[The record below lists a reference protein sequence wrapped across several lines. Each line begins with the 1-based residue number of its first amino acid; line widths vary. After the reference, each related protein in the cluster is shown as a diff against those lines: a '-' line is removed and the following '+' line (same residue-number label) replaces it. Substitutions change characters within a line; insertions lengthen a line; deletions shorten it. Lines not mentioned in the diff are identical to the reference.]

1 MPRLASTLLA
11 GAALSALAAP
21 ALAQAKLTLVHP
33 FPDAL
38 VYTQSCK
45 ALVAAINDA
54 GKGVVEIAVRGG
66 NEAIP
71 MFNQPAAVRN
81 GTVDMVCTPAAF
93 YAQNLPENDAISTSN
108 VSPAEARANGGMAL
122 VDKLHGQHMN
132 MKYLGWL
139 DSGIGFYVYSVNP
152 PKFKPDGMPDFSGV
166 KLRDNPIYS
175 AFFKALG
182 ATAHNMPATE
192 VYSALEKNVVDAAA
206 WTSIGLPQLRWDKF
220 LRHRIGPEF
229 FQSDIGMLMNLAK
242 WNALDAKAKD
252 AVSKAVMAHETASR
266 AARQKERDAEQAK
279 LKAEGMTQ
287 HDLPGGAASAKKYT
301 DLAVKAAYDRMMER
315 LKSANRPATDAE
327 AIWKAYHK

>member
-1 MPRLASTLLA
+1 MTRLSAALLA
-11 GAALSALAAP
+11 GAAVSALAAP
-21 ALAQAKLTLVHP
+21 AFAQAKLTLVHP

-38 VYTQSCK
+38 VYTQTCK
-45 ALVAAINDA
+45 ALVSAINDA
-54 GKGVVEIAVRGG
+54 GKGVVEITVRGG

-71 MFNQPAAVRN
+71 MFNQPAAVRT

-108 VSPAEARANGGMAL
+108 ASPAEVRANGGMAL
-122 VDKLHGQHMN
+122 IDKLHGQHMN

-139 DSGIGFYVYSVNP
+139 DSGVGFYVYSAKP
-152 PKFKPDGMPDFSGV
+152 PKFRADGMPDFAGV

-182 ATAHNMPATE
+182 ATAHNMPSSE
-192 VYSALEKNVVDAAA
+192 VYSALEKGVVDASA
-206 WTSIGLPQLRWDKF
+206 WTSIGLQQLRWDKF

-229 FQSDIGMLMNLAK
+229 FQSDIGMMMNLTK

-252 AVSKAVMAHETASR
+252 VVAKQVMAFETATR
-266 AARQKERDAEQAK
+266 AARQKDRDAEQAK

-287 HDLPGGAASAKKYT
+287 HELPGGAATNKKYIEIAT
-301 DLAVKAAYDRMMER
+301 KAAYDRMMGR
-315 LKSANRPATDAE
+315 LKEANKPAADAE